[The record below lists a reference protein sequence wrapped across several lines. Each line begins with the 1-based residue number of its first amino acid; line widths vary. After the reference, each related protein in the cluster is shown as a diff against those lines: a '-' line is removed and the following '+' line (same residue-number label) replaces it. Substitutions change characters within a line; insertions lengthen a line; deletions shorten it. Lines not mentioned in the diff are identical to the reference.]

1 MNCSVRSLDSFMFY
15 NRTQWD
21 PHRNV
26 EVTDLCPDLEHI
38 LERHADIREPA
49 LQQHD
54 HIVVV
59 LVNLF
64 RLDSLRA
71 LCAALLDIRLERRY
85 LLVEVRDVLLDYVC
99 QFLQQGVVN

>member
-15 NRTQWD
+15 NRTQWG

-26 EVTDLCPDLEHI
+26 EATDLCPDLEHI

-71 LCAALLDIRLERRY
+71 LCAALFDIRLERRY
-85 LLVEVRDVLLDYVC
+85 LLVEVRNVLLDYVC
-99 QFLQQGVVN
+99 QFLQQGDVN